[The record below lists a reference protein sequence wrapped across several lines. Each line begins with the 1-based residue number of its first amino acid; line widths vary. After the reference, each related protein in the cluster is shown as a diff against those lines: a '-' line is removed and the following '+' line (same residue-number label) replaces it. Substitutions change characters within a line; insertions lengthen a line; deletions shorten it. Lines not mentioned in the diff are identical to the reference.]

1 MNNWKQIKHNA
12 IYNGSEKA
20 IRSIYQIKHVQD
32 LSDENYEIMKSK
44 TLIMERQTVFID
56 WMIQHN
62 KDNISPQI
70 YL

>member
-1 MNNWKQIKHNA
+1 MAFTIAPKKQYLGIN
-12 IYNGSEKA
+12 
-20 IRSIYQIKHVQD
+20 QIKHVQD
-32 LSDENYEIMKSK
+32 LYNENYEVIKSK

-62 KDNISPQI
+62 KNDVSPQI